1 MLSYTGTVIN
11 VQSFASKP
19 DPKTGEI
26 IPEKHLVQFLGKKP
40 GPDGVLLADLEDLK
54 VEDPKPFLAAKG
66 KQVRV
71 MVRHWTYEGRSG
83 LSIPKSSPVE
93 VLA

>member
-1 MLSYTGTVIN
+1 MLTYTGTVIN
-11 VQSFASKP
+11 VQTFASKP

-26 IPEKHLVQFLGKKP
+26 LPEKHIVQFMGKKP
-40 GPDGVLLADLEDLK
+40 AADGVLLADLEDLK
-54 VEDPKPFLAAKG
+54 VEDPKPFIAAKG

-71 MVRHWTYEGRSG
+71 MVRHWMFDGRSG
-83 LSIPKSSPVE
+83 LTIPKGSPVE

>member
-1 MLSYTGTVIN
+1 MLTYTGTVIN
-11 VQSFASKP
+11 VQSFPAKP

-26 IPEKHLVQFLGKKP
+26 LPEKHVVQFLGKKP
-40 GPDGVLLADLEDLK
+40 APDGCLLADLEDLK
-54 VEDPKPFLAAKG
+54 VEDPKPFLSAKN

-71 MVRHWTYEGRSG
+71 MVRHWSIDGRSG
-83 LSIPKSSPVE
+83 LSIPKGSPFE